1 MTTFGHLS
9 LSVGLGTLS
18 SQLVCLIILNVV
30 GNSENSHR
38 CTALIKHPFSNDV
51 RKAPFM
57 LSGDQSS
64 SMLHRFRVNHRS
76 NQFLNPELV
85 LFGLAQTL

>member
-1 MTTFGHLS
+1 MTTFGQLS
-9 LSVGLGTLS
+9 LPVGLGTLLL
-18 SQLVCLIILNVV
+18 QLVCCVIINVV

-38 CTALIKHPFSNDV
+38 CTALISISFRNDV
-51 RKAPFM
+51 RKTLVV
-57 LSGDQSS
+57 LSCDQSS
-64 SMLHRFRVNHRS
+64 SVLHQLRVDHRS